1 MSTNPSQ
8 DLRRKKRESAAQGNP
23 ELSIGDPGT
32 KRQSKIGLMAEQLSV
47 PDAKQTMEGVKRIQ
61 NDSENKSKDDS
72 NNMLAY
78 TGGWGKLLNE
88 VFASE
93 NQSAE
98 FKEQKTNLSTSST
111 ETEPPLEDPDIK
123 TSGNVA
129 GFIAGFEGFRST
141 PYDDVGKL
149 AIGYGTKASGPN
161 QKITKEQA
169 LKAMDKDIKIAKE
182 YVLKAKKKH
191 RYNWSDN
198 QVDALTS
205 FTYNAGP
212 KNLNKLIE
220 DGTRGDEEIS
230 YMILEYNTSDG
241 KELEG
246 LTKRRKAEAELF
258 TQGYKKED

>member
-1 MSTNPSQ
+1 MLDDRQ
-8 DLRRKKRESAAQGNP
+8 AIIAKRNLNQQLNP
-23 ELSIGDPGT
+23 ELSIAEPGVIN
-32 KRQSKIGLMAEQLSV
+32 KLSSGLGAQKVSV
-47 PDAKQTMEGVKRIQ
+47 PDADEVREGMRSNK
-61 NDSENKSKDDS
+61 NDSKEKSSSKDYD
-72 NNMLAY
+72 NLLA
-78 TGGWGKLLNE
+78 TVGGWME
-88 VFASE
+88 AIASLD
-93 NQSAE
+93 
-98 FKEQKTNLSTSST
+98 EQPELTEKKASLSTRSI
-111 ETEPPLEDPDIK
+111 ETEPPLEDPDVK

-129 GFIAGFEGFRST
+129 SFIAGFEGFRST
-141 PYDDVGKL
+141 PYNDVGKL

-169 LKAMDKDIKIAKE
+169 LKAMNKDIKIAKE
-182 YVLKAKKKH
+182 YVLKAKKKYN
-191 RYNWSDN
+191 YNWSDN

-230 YMILEYNTSDG
+230 YMLLEYNTSDG